1 MDPMSFE
8 PLTPASFL
16 RRAGTGKVPKH
27 LLRER
32 ARALLGKP

>member
-8 PLTPASFL
+8 ALTPTSFAAPVEKWG
-16 RRAGTGKVPKH
+16 REC

-32 ARALLGKP
+32 ARALLEKP